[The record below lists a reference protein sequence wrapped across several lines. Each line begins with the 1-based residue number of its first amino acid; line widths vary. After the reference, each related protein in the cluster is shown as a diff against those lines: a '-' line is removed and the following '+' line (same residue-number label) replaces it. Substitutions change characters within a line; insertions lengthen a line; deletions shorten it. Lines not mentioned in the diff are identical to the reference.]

1 MIFKLRHYHNF
12 ILNGIEANAIKNE
25 CLRQL
30 AETTQQAEVVERVTL
45 HWKSAI
51 GNQKSQNVDQGIIE
65 EIDPDKKVKLVC
77 NEELK
82 KQMISENDN
91 NPFNMFFIVDAE
103 IKRVAG
109 KLVAYIIIKIHDSG
123 KIEDGETSI

>member
-1 MIFKLRHYHNF
+1 M
-12 ILNGIEANAIKNE
+12 
-25 CLRQL
+25 RQL